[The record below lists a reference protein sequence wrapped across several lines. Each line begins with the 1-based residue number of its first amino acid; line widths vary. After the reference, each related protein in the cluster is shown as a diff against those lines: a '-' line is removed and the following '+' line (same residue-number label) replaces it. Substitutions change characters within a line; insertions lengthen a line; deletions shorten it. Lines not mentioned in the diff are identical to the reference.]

1 MSDEETITV
10 ADVSAGP
17 GGAADTPAGTP
28 VDLPVVDILTGRGFV
43 TGKSGSGKSNTV
55 SVMLENLLDNNFPVL
70 IVDSD
75 GEYYG
80 LKEEYEVLHVGADD
94 ECDIQVTADHAEK
107 IASLAL
113 EENIPIILDV
123 SGYLDDDDAD
133 QLVLETTRHLFA
145 KEKKLKKP
153 FLVVIEE
160 CHEYIP
166 EQSGMGEAGKM
177 LIKIGKRGRKHGLGI
192 VGISQR
198 PADVKKDFITQCD
211 WLVWH
216 RLTWRNDTKV
226 VGRILGSEYADAIEE
241 MGDGEGFLV
250 ADWATDIQRVQF
262 HRKRTFD
269 AGATPGLEDFERP
282 ELKSVSGDLVSELT
296 DISDEKERR
305 ESEIADLQQELDKKE
320 AKIQQLEDELEEARD
335 LSQMADQF
343 AQALLQRSEAPH
355 RGGQGRNFNR
365 PAEQADIE
373 DYHPEQSTNN
383 SDGPTPTGQT
393 PAGDPGFDPL
403 ISEAEPSREDAEGPS
418 QPTPSEP
425 TADEQSVDDPM
436 AALGASTEASTATD
450 ETDETDETDA
460 PNETVDSEKIPTDPI
475 EALNTSAFDSTDGST
490 FDFSA
495 EESAF
500 DGTAG
505 ESAPVDPSPVDPNQ
519 VSGPTDA
526 ERKQAASDSK
536 FGTVT
541 RKEIAEEAMQFAEAV
556 ELGTRD
562 AVVDELQERIA
573 GLPELSIGMLRHY
586 REVGSSKPLAAH
598 NAAGGDDNQQLAYSR
613 NRPLRQAQLIRH
625 TGRGRYAYAVP
636 ELIREAYANQLD
648 DEEVAAMV
656 QSIESV
662 FRESVPDP
670 RDDETVDADESA
682 VTTADTDGSAADTDD
697 SDDLG
702 FGFDL

>member
-17 GGAADTPAGTP
+17 GGAPDTAAGTP

-133 QLVLETTRHLFA
+133 ELVLETTRHLFA

-226 VGRILGSEYADAIEE
+226 VGRILGSEYAGAIEE

-250 ADWATDIQRVQF
+250 ADWASDIQRVQF

-296 DISDEKERR
+296 GISDAKERR
-305 ESEIADLQQELDKKE
+305 ESEIADLKQELEKKE
-320 AKIQQLEDELEEARD
+320 ARIQQLEQELEEARD
-335 LSQMADQF
+335 LSRMADQF

-355 RGGQGRNFNR
+355 RGGQGRNLDR
-365 PAEQADIE
+365 PAEQADID
-373 DYHPEQSTNN
+373 DYPPEESTDESTAE
-383 SDGPTPTGQT
+383 SD
-393 PAGDPGFDPL
+393 DPGFDPL
-403 ISEAEPSREDAEGPS
+403 IAEAEPDRGEGESPDTPATPTKPATPTD
-418 QPTPSEP
+418 QP
-425 TADEQSVDDPM
+425 AVDDPM
-436 AALGASTEASTATD
+436 AALGTDTAEATTAD
-450 ETDETDETDA
+450 DG
-460 PNETVDSEKIPTDPI
+460 
-475 EALNTSAFDSTDGST
+475 SASTDGRT
-490 FDFSA
+490 
-495 EESAF
+495 
-500 DGTAG
+500 
-505 ESAPVDPSPVDPNQ
+505 
-519 VSGPTDA
+519 
-526 ERKQAASDSK
+526 
-536 FGTVT
+536 
-541 RKEIAEEAMQFAEAV
+541 
-556 ELGTRD
+556 
-562 AVVDELQERIA
+562 
-573 GLPELSIGMLRHY
+573 
-586 REVGSSKPLAAH
+586 
-598 NAAGGDDNQQLAYSR
+598 
-613 NRPLRQAQLIRH
+613 
-625 TGRGRYAYAVP
+625 
-636 ELIREAYANQLD
+636 
-648 DEEVAAMV
+648 
-656 QSIESV
+656 
-662 FRESVPDP
+662 
-670 RDDETVDADESA
+670 
-682 VTTADTDGSAADTDD
+682 
-697 SDDLG
+697 
-702 FGFDL
+702 

>member
-1 MSDEETITV
+1 MSDDETITV

-17 GGAADTPAGTP
+17 GGAPDTAAGTP
-28 VDLPVVDILTGRGFV
+28 VELPVVDILTGRGFV

-55 SVMLENLLDNNFPVL
+55 SVMLENLLDKNFPVL
-70 IVDSD
+70 VVDSD

-133 QLVLETTRHLFA
+133 ELVLETTRHLFA

-153 FLVVIEE
+153 FLVVVEE

-226 VGRILGSEYADAIEE
+226 VGRILGSEYAEAIEE

-250 ADWATDIQRVQF
+250 ADWASDIQRVQF

-296 DISDEKERR
+296 EISDEKERR
-305 ESEIADLQQELDKKE
+305 ESKIADLQQELDKKE
-320 AKIQQLEDELEEARD
+320 AEIQQLEQELEEARD
-335 LSQMADQF
+335 LSRMADQF

-355 RGGQGRNFNR
+355 RGGRGRNLDR
-365 PAEQADIE
+365 PDEQADIA
-373 DYHPEQSTNN
+373 DYQPEAST
-383 SDGPTPTGQT
+383 DDD
-393 PAGDPGFDPL
+393 DPGFDPL
-403 ISEAEPSREDAEGPS
+403 IAEAEPDREGSDPTGGPATPAESTAEP
-418 QPTPSEP
+418 PT
-425 TADEQSVDDPM
+425 DPM
-436 AALGASTEASTATD
+436 AALGTETADTAASDDDTTATGD
-450 ETDETDETDA
+450 GAADDRAETA
-460 PNETVDSEKIPTDPI
+460 SGEKIPTDPV
-475 EALNTSAFDSTDGST
+475 EALRSGVFDGPNDGSPFADDGGST
-490 FDFSA
+490 ADSA
-495 EESAF
+495 ADSGFESPDDEAAF
-500 DGTAG
+500 DGSAAG
-505 ESAPVDPSPVDPNQ
+505 APVDPTPVDPSQ
-519 VSGPTDA
+519 VSGPSEA
-526 ERKQAASDSK
+526 ERTAEADSK

-541 RKEIAEEAMQFAEAV
+541 RQEIAEEAMQFAEAV

-562 AVVDELQERIA
+562 AVVEELRERIEE
-573 GLPELSIGMLRHY
+573 LPEQSVGMLRHY
-586 REVGSSKPLAAH
+586 REAGESDPLTAH
-598 NAAGGDDNQQLAYSR
+598 RAAGGDDDQQLAYSR

-636 ELIREAYANQLD
+636 ELIEEAYAYQL
-648 DEEVAAMV
+648 ETNEVDTMV
-656 QSIESV
+656 RAIEASFRPSV
-662 FRESVPDP
+662 DDP
-670 RDDETVDADESA
+670 RDDAPI
-682 VTTADTDGSAADTDD
+682 GGTDD
-697 SDDLG
+697 SEDV
-702 FGFDL
+702 FGF

>member
-1 MSDEETITV
+1 LSP
-10 ADVSAGP
+10 AK
-17 GGAADTPAGTP
+17 AAAATPT
-28 VDLPVVDILTGRGFV
+28 R
-43 TGKSGSGKSNTV
+43 SRS
-55 SVMLENLLDNNFPVL
+55 
-70 IVDSD
+70 
-75 GEYYG
+75 
-80 LKEEYEVLHVGADD
+80 
-94 ECDIQVTADHAEK
+94 CW

-250 ADWATDIQRVQF
+250 ADWASDIQRVQF

-305 ESEIADLQQELDKKE
+305 ESEIADLTQELDKKE
-320 AKIQQLEDELEEARD
+320 AKSRQLEDELEEARD

-355 RGGQGRNFNR
+355 RGGQGRNLNR

-373 DYHPEQSTNN
+373 DYNPDQPPR
-383 SDGPTPTGQT
+383 DDDTPVD
-393 PAGDPGFDPL
+393 DPGFDPL
-403 ISEAEPSREDAEGPS
+403 IAEAEPEREDDG
-418 QPTPSEP
+418 QPA
-425 TADEQSVDDPM
+425 TAAGESTEQETDQPDDPM
-436 AALGASTEASTATD
+436 AALGASTDTAESTDDTPTSRD
-450 ETDETDETDA
+450 TTNTE
-460 PNETVDSEKIPTDPI
+460 SGEKIPTDPV
-475 EALNTSAFDSTDGST
+475 EALNSSAFDTPDDGS
-490 FDFSA
+490 FDFAA
-495 EESAF
+495 EEAAF
-500 DGTAG
+500 ETTTG
-505 ESAPVDPSPVDPNQ
+505 EAPPVDASPVDPSQ
-519 VSGPTDA
+519 VSGPTEA
-526 ERKQAASDSK
+526 ERTTANGQSE

-541 RKEIAEEAMQFAEAV
+541 RQEIAEEAMQFAEAV

-562 AVVDELQERIA
+562 AVVDELRERIE
-573 GLPELSIGMLRHY
+573 GLPDLSIEMLSHY
-586 REVGSSKPLAAH
+586 REEGSSEPLAAH
-598 NAAGGDDNQQLAYSR
+598 TAAGGDDNQQLAYSR

-625 TGRGRYAYAVP
+625 VGRGRYAYAVP
-636 ELIREAYANQLD
+636 ELIREAYAYQLD
-648 DEEVAAMV
+648 DEEVHSMV
-656 QSIESV
+656 QSIEAE
-662 FRESVPDP
+662 FRESVSDP
-670 RDDETVDADESA
+670 RADET
-682 VTTADTDGSAADTDD
+682 GDTDD
-697 SDDLG
+697 SASGAEDTDDSAVDTDDSNNST
-702 FGFDL
+702 FGF

>member
-1 MSDEETITV
+1 MSDETITV
-10 ADVSAGP
+10 ANVSAGP
-17 GGAADTPAGTP
+17 GGTDEIDPGTA
-28 VDLPVVDILTGRGFV
+28 VELPVVDILTGRGFV

-123 SGYLDDDDAD
+123 SGYLDEDDAD
-133 QLVLETTRHLFA
+133 ELVLETTRHLFA

-166 EQSGMGEAGKM
+166 EKSGMGEAGKM

-226 VGRILGSEYADAIEE
+226 VGRILGREYADAVEE
-241 MGDGEGFLV
+241 LSDGEGFLV
-250 ADWATDIQRVQF
+250 ADWADAIQRVQF

-305 ESEIADLQQELDKKE
+305 ESKIADLRQELDKKDAE
-320 AKIQQLEDELEEARD
+320 IRRLEDELEEARD
-335 LSQMADQF
+335 LSRMADKF
-343 AQALLQRSEAPH
+343 AQALLDRSEAPY
-355 RGGQGRNFNR
+355 RGGAGRNPNR
-365 PAEQADIE
+365 PTEQAEIDE
-373 DYHPEQSTNN
+373 YRPEEASRPREEST
-383 SDGPTPTGQT
+383 GE
-393 PAGDPGFDPL
+393 PAFDPL
-403 ISEAEPSREDAEGPS
+403 ISEAEPDRTDSARPAAASGSADESTTAAES
-418 QPTPSEP
+418 QP
-425 TADEQSVDDPM
+425 ADPM
-436 AALGASTEASTATD
+436 RALGIGESQAEPSSLAESADSVSAQSDDQPTSQSTAPTRNQPAASSPSTASGD
-450 ETDETDETDA
+450 DT
-460 PNETVDSEKIPTDPI
+460 KIPTDPV
-475 EALNTSAFDSTDGST
+475 EALNRSAFDTP
-490 FDFSA
+490 A
-495 EESAF
+495 EMSAF
-500 DGTAG
+500 DALDAEMSPPDST
-505 ESAPVDPSPVDPNQ
+505 PVDPNE
-519 VSGPTDA
+519 VSKPTPA
-526 ERKQAASDSK
+526 ERAAADQPED
-536 FGTVT
+536 FGTVS
-541 RKEIAEEAMQFAEAV
+541 RREIAEEAMQFAEAV

-562 AVVDELQERIA
+562 AVVEELRERIEE
-573 GLPELSIGMLRHY
+573 LPSLSVSMLEHY
-586 REVGSSKPLAAH
+586 HAEGTSDPLSAH
-598 NAAGGDDNQQLAYSR
+598 LAAGGDDNQQLAYSR
-613 NRPLRQAQLIRH
+613 NRPLRQAQLVRH
-625 TGRGRYAYAVP
+625 IGRGRYTYAIP
-636 ELIREAYANQLD
+636 ELIQEAYAHQLNS
-648 DEEVAAMV
+648 EEVDEMV
-656 QSIESV
+656 EAVEAV
-662 FRESVPDP
+662 FRESVDDP
-670 RDDETVDADESA
+670 RIEGTI
-682 VTTADTDGSAADTDD
+682 DGST
-697 SDDLG
+697 
-702 FGFDL
+702 FGFDRTK

>member
-17 GGAADTPAGTP
+17 GGTDDIAAGTP
-28 VDLPVVDILTGRGFV
+28 VELPVVDILTGRGFV

-123 SGYLDDDDAD
+123 SGYLDESDAD
-133 QLVLETTRHLFA
+133 ELVLETTRHLFA

-166 EQSGMGEAGKM
+166 EKSGMGEAGKM

-226 VGRILGSEYADAIEE
+226 VGRILGSEYADAVEE
-241 MGDGEGFLV
+241 LADGEGFLV
-250 ADWATDIQRVQF
+250 ADWADAIQRVQF

-305 ESEIADLQQELDKKE
+305 ESEIADLQKELEKKE
-320 AKIQQLEDELEEARD
+320 AKIRQLEQELEEARD
-335 LSQMADQF
+335 LSRMADKF
-343 AQALLQRSEAPH
+343 AQALLDRSDASY
-355 RGGQGRNFNR
+355 RGGQGRNPHR
-365 PAEQADIE
+365 PSEQAEIDE
-373 DYHPEQSTNN
+373 YNPDDAARPREEA
-383 SDGPTPTGQT
+383 DE
-393 PAGDPGFDPL
+393 PAFDPL
-403 ISEAEPSREDAEGPS
+403 IAEAEPQRGESAADTAPTEESRATDDSQPADPMEALGIGTNTSEDAATAS
-418 QPTPSEP
+418 SPSES
-425 TADEQSVDDPM
+425 TDDEP
-436 AALGASTEASTATD
+436 AAKTTERD
-450 ETDETDETDA
+450 E
-460 PNETVDSEKIPTDPI
+460 SKIPTDPV
-475 EALNTSAFDSTDGST
+475 EALGGSAFDTPADM
-490 FDFSA
+490 
-495 EESAF
+495 SAF
-500 DGTAG
+500 NSLSG
-505 ESAPVDPSPVDPNQ
+505 ETVSPDSSPVDPTE
-519 VSGPTDA
+519 VSKPTPA
-526 ERKQAASDSK
+526 ERAAADQPEE
-536 FGTVT
+536 FGTVS
-541 RKEIAEEAMQFAEAV
+541 RREIAEEAMQFAEAV

-562 AVVDELQERIA
+562 AVVEELRERIEE
-573 GLPELSIGMLRHY
+573 LPSLSVEMLKHY
-586 REVGSSKPLAAH
+586 HEEDTSDPLTAH
-598 NAAGGDDNQQLAYSR
+598 LAAGGDDNQQLAYSR
-613 NRPLRQAQLIRH
+613 NRPLRQAQLVRH
-625 TGRGRYAYAVP
+625 TGRGRYTYAIP
-636 ELIREAYANQLD
+636 ELIQEAYAHQLD
-648 DEEVAAMV
+648 SEEVAEMV
-656 QSIESV
+656 EAVEAV
-662 FRESVPDP
+662 FRDAVDDP
-670 RDDETVDADESA
+670 RIEGTI
-682 VTTADTDGSAADTDD
+682 DGST
-697 SDDLG
+697 
-702 FGFDL
+702 FGFDRTR

>member
-1 MSDEETITV
+1 MSDDETITV

-17 GGAADTPAGTP
+17 GGAPDTAAGSA

-133 QLVLETTRHLFA
+133 ELVLETTRHLFA

-282 ELKSVSGDLVSELT
+282 ELKSVSGNLVSELT
-296 DISDEKERR
+296 EISDEKERR
-305 ESEIADLQQELDKKE
+305 ESEIADLRQELDTKE
-320 AKIQQLEDELEEARD
+320 AKIRQLEQELEEARD
-335 LSQMADQF
+335 LSHMADQF
-343 AQALLQRSEAPH
+343 AQALLQRSEAPY
-355 RGGQGRNFNR
+355 RGGQGRNLNR
-365 PAEQADIE
+365 PAEQADIN
-373 DYHPEQSTNN
+373 DYPPEASTDE
-383 SDGPTPTGQT
+383 ST
-393 PAGDPGFDPL
+393 AGSNDRGFDPL
-403 ISEAEPSREDAEGPS
+403 IAEAEPDRGETDPASPSATATDTEPAES
-418 QPTPSEP
+418 TSEP
-425 TADEQSVDDPM
+425 TESADEPAVDDPM
-436 AALGASTEASTATD
+436 AALGTSTADAATADDESSTD
-450 ETDETDETDA
+450 DGADPGEER
-460 PNETVDSEKIPTDPI
+460 IPTDPM
-475 EALNTSAFDSTDGST
+475 EALRSGVFDSPT
-490 FDFSA
+490 
-495 EESAF
+495 EES
-500 DGTAG
+500 TA
-505 ESAPVDPSPVDPNQ
+505 ESADEAGFESPDDEAVFNGSAGGAPVDPAPVDPNQ
-519 VSGPTDA
+519 VSGPSEA
-526 ERKQAASDSK
+526 ERTAPEEGSK

-541 RKEIAEEAMQFAEAV
+541 RREIAEEAMQFADAI

-562 AVVDELQERIA
+562 AVVDELRERIEE
-573 GLPELSIGMLRHY
+573 LPDHSVEMLRHY
-586 REVGSSKPLAAH
+586 REAGESDPRTAH
-598 NAAGGDDNQQLAYSR
+598 DAAGGDDDQQLAYSR
-613 NRPLRQAQLIRH
+613 NRPLRQAQLIQH
-625 TGRGRYAYAVP
+625 VGRGRYAYAIP
-636 ELIREAYANQLD
+636 ELIREAYAYQLD
-648 DEEVAAMV
+648 DEAVASMV
-656 QSIESV
+656 QSIEAV
-662 FRESVPDP
+662 FRGSVVDP
-670 RDDETVDADESA
+670 RDGDTETAEES
-682 VTTADTDGSAADTDD
+682 SD
-697 SDDLG
+697 SEG
-702 FGFDL
+702 VFGF

>member
-10 ADVSAGP
+10 ADVSSGP
-17 GGAADTPAGTP
+17 GGAPDTAAGTP

-70 IVDSD
+70 VVDSD

-133 QLVLETTRHLFA
+133 ELVLETTRHLFA

-250 ADWATDIQRVQF
+250 ADWASDIQRVQF

-296 DISDEKERR
+296 EISDEKERR
-305 ESEIADLQQELDKKE
+305 ESEIADLKQELEKKE
-320 AKIQQLEDELEEARD
+320 ARIQQLEQELEEARD
-335 LSQMADQF
+335 LSRMADQF

-355 RGGQGRNFNR
+355 RGGQGRNRNR
-365 PAEQADIE
+365 PAEQADI
-373 DYHPEQSTNN
+373 DYY
-383 SDGPTPTGQT
+383 
-393 PAGDPGFDPL
+393 PAEESADDRNTAEGDDPGFDPL
-403 ISEAEPSREDAEGPS
+403 IAEAEPGRGEGESPDT
-418 QPTPSEP
+418 PATPSEP
-425 TADEQSVDDPM
+425 ATPTDEPAVDDPM
-436 AALGASTEASTATD
+436 AALGTDTADTSESDASSASADERAETAD
-450 ETDETDETDA
+450 G
-460 PNETVDSEKIPTDPI
+460 EKIPTDPV
-475 EALNTSAFDSTDGST
+475 EALRSGV
-490 FDFSA
+490 
-495 EESAF
+495 F
-500 DGTAG
+500 DGPDGVSPFADSDDASTGKPADNTDDGTGFESLDDEAAFNGSAG
-505 ESAPVDPSPVDPNQ
+505 GAPVDPGPVDPSQ
-519 VSGPTDA
+519 VSGPSEA
-526 ERKQAASDSK
+526 ERTTPKEEAE

-541 RKEIAEEAMQFAEAV
+541 RQEIAEEAMQFAEAV

-562 AVVDELQERIA
+562 AVVDELRERIEE
-573 GLPELSIGMLRHY
+573 LPDHSVGMLRHY
-586 REVGSSKPLAAH
+586 REAGESDPRTAH
-598 NAAGGDDNQQLAYSR
+598 EAAGGDDDQQLAYSR

-625 TGRGRYAYAVP
+625 VGRGRYAYAVP
-636 ELIREAYANQLD
+636 ELIREAYAYQLD
-648 DEEVAAMV
+648 DEAVASMV
-656 QSIESV
+656 QSIEAA
-662 FRESVPDP
+662 FRESIADP
-670 RDDETVDADESA
+670 RDGDSETPEEPS
-682 VTTADTDGSAADTDD
+682 D
-697 SDDLG
+697 SEG
-702 FGFDL
+702 VFGF